1 MDALFSEVKL
11 STYPA
16 GLAMDLHSHDEAS
29 LSLVLSGRYEERIRG
44 RCGEYDSG
52 ALLVCPAFEP
62 HAQRFGTG
70 GLSKVV
76 FSPTAEG
83 LGQLGE
89 ALRFNEAPAVQSR
102 ALAELGHRFAREL
115 QVDDDFSA
123 LVLGGLS
130 HELVGLAARE
140 QARRGGA
147 LPSRLRRAMA
157 VIREK
162 EEGPLSLAEIAD
174 AVGCDAGELARMF
187 GVHLG
192 CTPGDYHRRLRVE
205 RAAGLLADTRQ
216 SLADIAITCG
226 FSDQPH
232 MTRAFKA
239 QFGMTPGAWR
249 RVQNA

>member
-1 MDALFSEVKL
+1 MDALFSEVRL

-16 GLAMDLHSHDEAS
+16 GLAMDMHSHDDAS
-29 LSLVLSGRYEERIRG
+29 LSLVLSGSYEERIRG
-44 RCGEYDSG
+44 RCGEYDNG
-52 ALLVCPAFEP
+52 ALLVCPSFEP
-62 HAQRFGTG
+62 HAQRFGAG

-83 LGQLGE
+83 IGQLSQ
-89 ALRFNEAPAVQSR
+89 AMRFNEAPAVQSR
-102 ALAELGHRFAREL
+102 ALAELGRRFAREL

-140 QARRGGA
+140 QARQGGV
-147 LPSRLRRAMA
+147 LPMRLRRAMA
-157 VIREK
+157 LIREL
-162 EEGPLSLAEIAD
+162 EDRPLSLAGIAD
-174 AVGCDAGELARMF
+174 AGGADAGELARMF
-187 GVHLG
+187 GAHLG
-192 CTPGDYHRRLRVE
+192 CTPGDYHRQLRVE
-205 RAAGLLADTRQ
+205 RAAGLLANTRQ
-216 SLADIAITCG
+216 SLADIAATCG

-239 QFGMTPGAWR
+239 QFGVTPGAWR